1 VLSQFARAFTWAHAK
16 YASSGAK
23 RLRLSEVVS
32 LGDKRFVAL
41 VSVEGREF
49 LIGGA
54 PSGLSLLA
62 QLGGSTE
69 NADVRP
75 QGMSAEVRAR

>member
-1 VLSQFARAFTWAHAK
+1 MAYWILKVILTPVFYVLWR
-16 YASSGAK
+16 
-23 RLRLSEVVS
+23 VN
-32 LGDKRFVAL
+32 
-41 VSVEGREF
+41 VEGREF

-54 PSGLSLLA
+54 PSGLTLLA

-69 NADVRP
+69 SADVRP